1 MKRIIS
7 ENWIEISEMT
17 PDVRASVVDQLI
29 SESRAWVRSKLGKNS
44 VNKEIDHGNEP
55 REQKKRDRSP
65 WFRGESPS
73 TTVF

>member
-17 PDVRASVVDQLI
+17 PNVRASVVDQLI

-55 REQKKRDRSP
+55 REQKKKGSFTLVS
-65 WFRGESPS
+65 W
-73 TTVF
+73 